1 MPYFLTYA
9 SPHRLV
15 AGRVG
20 RCVSRFAGSQSTE
33 KNYYVIDDLVMDAL
47 QAYKEEVNL
56 YNRASAKGTV
66 DLAQPLH
73 ATCCGAVQTNAS
85 GEAWNS

>member
-1 MPYFLTYA
+1 MPYFLTYV

-33 KNYYVIDDLVMDAL
+33 ENYYVIDDLVMDTL

-66 DLAQPLH
+66 YLAQPLH
-73 ATCCGAVQTNAS
+73 ATCCGAVQTNAR
-85 GEAWNS
+85 GEASNT